1 MKKCKIAKSHG
12 VSQELSQSQQS
23 PCQVLTSSRWKL
35 ATWSRFSHTPLVW
48 QTWNSLRLRAPSL
61 VRLDLYHRKV
71 VENPYLNQTK
81 AILLTT
87 KWYCHAIWFG
97 DRSWERAQP
106 WPDTGVCNSQR
117 LTRTRRML
125 KYCAGAGSSNTSKL
139 SKGAFFWIFW
149 PIRYPSSNFHQ
160 NHPLIQHA
168 EELAPRG
175 LNAPHGSSAH
185 RCHSLKFW
193 FDVGFWWVVFVYQ
206 FSNSGKPLY
215 FLKDTITL
223 KNGDVM
229 RLVWVDLGMYS
240 YGVLLISISSC
251 RRAICFFRLSA
262 REVPK
267 DGNQKWL
274 VAVVFSQFYIMTYE

>member
-1 MKKCKIAKSHG
+1 MVVLEIQSENSKSTADAEPCTLRELLHELEENGVVDVSLHAHSVERPGTSEDSGSGASTIYNIIMLMKKCKIAKSHG

-97 DRSWERAQP
+97 DRSWKRAQP

-125 KYCAGAGSSNTSKL
+125 KYCAVQVRQTPQNLVREPSFESFDLYGTLVRTSTRITHWSSTLRS
-139 SKGAFFWIFW
+139 W
-149 PIRYPSSNFHQ
+149 P
-160 NHPLIQHA
+160 
-168 EELAPRG
+168 
-175 LNAPHGSSAH
+175 
-185 RCHSLKFW
+185 
-193 FDVGFWWVVFVYQ
+193 
-206 FSNSGKPLY
+206 
-215 FLKDTITL
+215 
-223 KNGDVM
+223 
-229 RLVWVDLGMYS
+229 
-240 YGVLLISISSC
+240 
-251 RRAICFFRLSA
+251 
-262 REVPK
+262 
-267 DGNQKWL
+267 L
-274 VAVVFSQFYIMTYE
+274 VAWMHHMALVPTDVIA